1 MPERAATKPS
11 FEELWQGTIDTP
23 VQRVETGENEEEEV
37 RAADALVAWLRQLAD
52 ACRSDGLISED
63 EHAELRAC
71 SDTFE
76 RVLSGA
82 AADGFRATLRGLD
95 DPEPPSDPF

>member
-1 MPERAATKPS
+1 MPESAATKPS
-11 FEELWQGTIDTP
+11 FEELWQGAIDTP
-23 VQRVETGENEEEEV
+23 VDQVETGENEEEV

-52 ACRSDGLISED
+52 ACRSDGLISEE
-63 EHAELRAC
+63 EHAELRTC

-76 RVLSGA
+76 RVLCGV
-82 AADGFRATLRGLD
+82 AADGFRATLRALD